1 MTQIIVITGASSGFG
16 ALAAHALAKSG
27 HAVYA
32 GMRDAAG
39 RNAPQMEALQAHA
52 AQTGV
57 DLPGWRRGRQRRRGS
72 RSCGTAP
79 PARPRRSAPPT
90 ASSGPV
96 HSRRSS
102 MPFANIKVPQA
113 ALSKAQKEEIVH
125 RVTNMFVE
133 YFSEA
138 ARPHTMI
145 LIEEVPDG
153 GYGRADEVFVIPGA
167 YRAKD

>member
-1 MTQIIVITGASSGFG
+1 MRNCFAGSASPICSTPPPE
-16 ALAAHALAKSG
+16 AA
-27 HAVYA
+27 
-32 GMRDAAG
+32 
-39 RNAPQMEALQAHA
+39 
-52 AQTGV
+52 
-57 DLPGWRRGRQRRRGS
+57 
-72 RSCGTAP
+72 
-79 PARPRRSAPPT
+79 
-90 ASSGPV
+90 
-96 HSRRSS
+96 RSS
-102 MPFANIKVPQA
+102 KEKFDPFANIKVPQA

-153 GYGRADEVFVIPGA
+153 GYARADEVLVIPEA